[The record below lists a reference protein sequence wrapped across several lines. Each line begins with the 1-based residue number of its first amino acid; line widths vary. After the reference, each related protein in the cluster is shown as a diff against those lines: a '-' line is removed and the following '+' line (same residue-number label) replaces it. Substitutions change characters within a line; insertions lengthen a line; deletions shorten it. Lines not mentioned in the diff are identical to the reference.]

1 MRHQATGRDAVDV
14 VGEGVVLGHAAQH
27 LDPLAQ
33 PQPNVVGDQLGD
45 VLVALADLDGV
56 LVLLVADA
64 PLCVLENQG
73 QEAAH
78 QQHQHQGRQHGG
90 DNHRPLPAA
99 ALAAGQQL
107 QDLAGVARPFV
118 GVQLQAAV
126 DQPDQ
131 LAVDARQLAVA
142 RRPRRGANS
151 LAVQLQP
158 VRQPGGVAQRLVQ
171 GRVLARRVA
180 RHHHVQERPE
190 AVHVPARVGDLLGQ
204 IGLFGGHVKEGAK
217 GRRGVGGQV
226 GLAEIGDQRLAARV
240 QEDVARFQVAVSD
253 ALDVDV
259 SQRLA
264 DLLEHPQGVI
274 QRQAAL
280 FQPLRQ
286 RAALAIAHDVVRR
299 KRGEADVDEFDD
311 AGVVVQRGELL
322 DLALEH
328 LPFLAGAVGEEL
340 DRDPDAGGFLLGEP
354 DDAVGALAELA
365 DGFVA
370 GDREDALAEQL

>member
-1 MRHQATGRDAVDV
+1 MIGLLPLAVEPIAEGVRVLAHRARRGGAVGKDQADDVALRRDHRHGVPQPLGSLPAAGGGLAVGQRDFLAQPGVQLPLGVVRHQATGRDAVDV

-33 PQPNVVGDQLGD
+33 PHPNVVGDQLGD

-64 PLCVLENQG
+64 PLRILKHQG

-131 LAVDARQLAVA
+131 LAVDARHLAVA
-142 RRPRRGANS
+142 RWPRRGANS

-190 AVHVPARVGDLLGQ
+190 AVHVPARVGDLLRQVRLLGRHEKKRAQ
-204 IGLFGGHVKEGAK
+204 R
-217 GRRGVGGQV
+217 RRGVVGQV
-226 GLAEIGDQRLAARV
+226 RLAEVRDQRPAARV
-240 QEDVARFQVAVSD
+240 QEDVARFQVAMAD
-253 ALDVDV
+253 ALGVDV
-259 SQRLA
+259 GQGLG
-264 DLLEHPQGVI
+264 DLLKQTHTGWH
-274 QRQAAL
+274 
-280 FQPLRQ
+280 RQ
-286 RAALAIAHDVVRR
+286 RAA
-299 KRGEADVDEFDD
+299 F
-311 AGVVVQRGELL
+311 QLL
-322 DLALEH
+322 S
-328 LPFLAGAVGEEL
+328 
-340 DRDPDAGGFLLGEP
+340 
-354 DDAVGALAELA
+354 
-365 DGFVA
+365 
-370 GDREDALAEQL
+370 Q